1 MIQIIMIVGY
11 VLFSSLV
18 SLYFMKRAKEN
29 TSSFYT
35 ASRSM
40 PMIVV
45 AALLFSEIIAGSG
58 TIGNAQ
64 NAFNGG
70 LSNAIWANWGM
81 AIGCFLVVP
90 TVSKFYRSMAAKHNA
105 MTIPQCYAAMFGE
118 KVRIVMIFVVA
129 LVYLI
134 FFSTQASAASTILA
148 PLLGITAPCAHGR

>member
-90 TVSKFYRSMAAKHNA
+90 TVS
-105 MTIPQCYAAMFGE
+105 
-118 KVRIVMIFVVA
+118 
-129 LVYLI
+129 
-134 FFSTQASAASTILA
+134 
-148 PLLGITAPCAHGR
+148 

>member
-70 LSNAIWANWGM
+70 LSNAIWAN
-81 AIGCFLVVP
+81 
-90 TVSKFYRSMAAKHNA
+90 
-105 MTIPQCYAAMFGE
+105 
-118 KVRIVMIFVVA
+118 
-129 LVYLI
+129 
-134 FFSTQASAASTILA
+134 
-148 PLLGITAPCAHGR
+148 